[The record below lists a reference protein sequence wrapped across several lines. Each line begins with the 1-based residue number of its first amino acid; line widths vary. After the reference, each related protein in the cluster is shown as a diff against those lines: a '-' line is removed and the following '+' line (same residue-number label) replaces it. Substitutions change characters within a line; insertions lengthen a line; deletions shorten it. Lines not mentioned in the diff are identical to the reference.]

1 MSCAPPVWK
10 SSSLLYIISRYFV
23 MKQEITIG
31 IVMIVKR
38 HHYTEKNGPLLRIS
52 TAVCVCIIWPQH
64 QEQKKRNI
72 HNFQWMSRTGG
83 RCIRRKKKR
92 ESVVSAT
99 ADAGIII
106 IIIIIIRAPP
116 YIYYEC
122 NIERKFDR
130 ICTEKKN
137 MKDLLFL
144 AS

>member
-1 MSCAPPVWK
+1 MDVTDRWE
-10 SSSLLYIISRYFV
+10 
-23 MKQEITIG
+23 M
-31 IVMIVKR
+31 
-38 HHYTEKNGPLLRIS
+38 H
-52 TAVCVCIIWPQH
+52 PQ
-64 QEQKKRNI
+64 
-72 HNFQWMSRTGG
+72 
-83 RCIRRKKKR
+83 KKKR

-99 ADAGIII
+99 ADAGII

-130 ICTEKKN
+130 TCTEKN